1 MRLRE
6 FTTIKEIND
15 DNELTVSQRIQDY
28 FFNKGYR
35 YAGEGRD
42 QLAFSSPRNTIV
54 KVLGTGDPGREKIV
68 RDYVEFFV
76 QNQQNPYYP
85 RIYNTGEFTINDET
99 YYVYEM
105 EYLKYISNEEEVLE
119 YIEDLMKSLVVNGQR
134 GVNAFRQNRPLPK
147 SLPEEEVA
155 GLVKATFELEQ
166 HLGGQASLDL
176 SMIENLRRRDN
187 GQIVIMDPYSL

>member
-28 FFNKGYR
+28 FFNKGYG

-42 QLAFSSPRNTIV
+42 QMAFSSPRNTIV
-54 KVLGTGDPGREKIV
+54 KVLGTGEPEREKIV

-85 RIYNTGEFTINDET
+85 RIYNTGEFTIDNET

-105 EYLKYISNEEEVLE
+105 EYLKYISDEEEVLE
-119 YIEDLMKSLVVNGQR
+119 YIEDLMKSLAVNGQR
-134 GVNAFRQNRPLPK
+134 GVDAFRKNRSLPK
-147 SLPEEEVA
+147 SLPEEEVV

-166 HLGGQASLDL
+166 HLGGQAPLDL

>member
-119 YIEDLMKSLVVNGQR
+119 YIEDLMKSLAVNGQR
-134 GVNAFRQNRPLPK
+134 GVNAFHQNRPLPK